1 MHNWYYADAGN
12 QQQGPVDAATLAAAY
27 RDGRV
32 NADTLVWREGLAG
45 WTKLADV
52 AAQIGLV
59 VVRAPARAPAV
70 PVRGVAKP
78 PSSTSTWVIVLVVC
92 VFGGLAMLGIL
103 AAIAIPAYSDYTLR
117 ARTSQASIA
126 GQMLKSDVE
135 ELRSSLG
142 RCPRNGDEPIGAA
155 TSYASQNVA
164 SVTVGPLGSDDGDC
178 AITVRLAAANARLA
192 GKQLTW
198 SLDADGDWHVSSDV
212 DPRYLPASIRSRLE

>member
-1 MHNWYYADAGN
+1 MYNWYYADASN
-12 QQQGPVDAATLAAAY
+12 QQQGPVDSAALAAAY
-27 RDGRV
+27 RDGRI
-32 NADTLVWREGLAG
+32 NADTLVWREGLVA

-59 VVRAPARAPAV
+59 VVRAPARAAAPA
-70 PVRGVAKP
+70 RSVAKP
-78 PSSTSTWVIVLVVC
+78 PSSASTWIIVLVVC
-92 VFGGLAMLGIL
+92 VFGGVAVLGIL

-117 ARTSQASIA
+117 ARTSEAAIA
-126 GQMLKSDVE
+126 GQMLKSEVE

-142 RCPRNGDEPIGAA
+142 RCPRNGDEPIGTA

-178 AITVRLAAANARLA
+178 AITVELASANARLA

-198 SLDADGDWHVSSDV
+198 SLDADGDWHVFSDV
-212 DPRYLPASIRSRLE
+212 DPRYLPTSIRSELE